1 MRPEVAEEG
10 KGVDAVLAP
19 RLQGRDR
26 VARQGR
32 ELHARLSTLGSHA
45 SKLGRD
51 LRRAVEDYNAMVAS
65 LETRVLVT
73 GRQINRM
80 DESKILGESLS
91 LEAQPRTFT
100 APELTAGDAA

>member
-1 MRPEVAEEG
+1 M
-10 KGVDAVLAP
+10 
-19 RLQGRDR
+19 
-26 VARQGR
+26 
-32 ELHARLSTLGSHA
+32 
-45 SKLGRD
+45 
-51 LRRAVEDYNAMVAS
+51 
-65 LETRVLVT
+65 TRVLVT